1 MKYVSKITG
10 TSHQVFGKDKDM
22 KENKL
27 AVGLRMPIRI
37 HEKVEQYHVN
47 ANTSMSQVMLAGI
60 DTMLDI
66 LNSGD
71 VELIQ
76 KIKTLSPQINVLE
89 LKKATKQAE
98 EAIIK
103 EKFSVGLKRLEKLIK
118 TAWQNP
124 SGGTPPW
131 QNVKKKLITL
141 IVCVN

>member
-10 TSHQVFGKDKDM
+10 TSHQVFGKDKDE

-37 HEKVEQYHVN
+37 HEKLEKYSVDTG
-47 ANTSMSQVMLAGI
+47 ASMSQVMMASI
-60 DTMLDI
+60 NTMMDI

-71 VELIQ
+71 INLINE
-76 KIKTLSPQINVLE
+76 IKSLSPQINVFE
-89 LKKATKQAE
+89 LKKATKEAE

-141 IVCVN
+141 IVCAN

>member
-10 TSHQVFGKDKDM
+10 TSHQVFGKDKDE

-37 HEKVEQYHVN
+37 HEKLEKYSVDTG
-47 ANTSMSQVMLAGI
+47 ASMSQVMMASI
-60 DTMLDI
+60 NTMMDI

-71 VELIQ
+71 INLINE
-76 KIKTLSPQINVLE
+76 IKSLSPQINVFE
-89 LKKATKQAE
+89 LKKATKEAE

-118 TAWQNP
+118 TA
-124 SGGTPPW
+124 
-131 QNVKKKLITL
+131 
-141 IVCVN
+141 

>member
-1 MKYVSKITG
+1 MKYISKLKYLSKITG
-10 TSHQVFGKDKDM
+10 TSHKVYGKDKDM
-22 KENKL
+22 KENKI
-27 AVGLRMPIRI
+27 AVGLRMPIRV

-47 ANTSMSQVMLAGI
+47 TNASMSQIMLAGI

-89 LKKATKQAE
+89 LKKATKEAE

-103 EKFSVGLKRLEKLIK
+103 EKFSASLKRLEKL
-118 TAWQNP
+118 T
-124 SGGTPPW
+124 
-131 QNVKKKLITL
+131 
-141 IVCVN
+141 

>member
-1 MKYVSKITG
+1 MKYISEITG

-89 LKKATKQAE
+89 LKKATKEAE

-103 EKFSVGLKRLEKLIK
+103 EKFSMSLKRLEKL
-118 TAWQNP
+118 T
-124 SGGTPPW
+124 
-131 QNVKKKLITL
+131 
-141 IVCVN
+141 